1 MIKLSYRYDQTAARL
16 EVEGLPDFS
25 ADQGNGVIGILSAWR
40 LQVVGAPELEGK
52 RDHLEALLAVVLPYA
67 RHQLSGVARRFGAD
81 DAPVS
86 IAPVEAGHVLELRSS
101 QPGVEPLSIR
111 LDDAEL
117 ADLVR
122 CLDAMRLDPR
132 VQVAWPPLPQRP
144 LQRRELAERIP
155 LHRRLGAPVLG
166 GSALVVAAVMAMWVP
181 TQPPSQP
188 PSAEEAVRGALT
200 NSP

>member
-1 MIKLSYRYDQTAARL
+1 MLKLSYRYDQTAARL

-25 ADQGNGVIGILSAWR
+25 SDQGTGVIGILSSWR

-52 RDHLEALLAVVLPYA
+52 RDHLEALLTAVLTYA
-67 RHQLSGVARRFGAD
+67 RHQLSGVSRRFGAD

-86 IAPVEAGHVLELRSS
+86 MAPVEGGHQLELRSS
-101 QPGVEPLSIR
+101 QPGVQPLMIR

-132 VQVAWPPLPQRP
+132 VQVRWPLPSDAP
-144 LQRRELAERIP
+144 LQRRDLAERIP
-155 LHRRLGAPVLG
+155 LMVRLGAPILG
-166 GSALVVAAVMAMWVP
+166 GSALVLATVLAVMVP
-181 TQPPSQP
+181 VEPPAGRPTAPQ
-188 PSAEEAVRGALT
+188 AARGALT
-200 NSP
+200 NTP